1 MIRQMK
7 KNDKKELERVCDIW
21 LNESYKVHNFIDDYK
36 NFWLKK
42 KGNFILETIGAD
54 GYVWEEDGII
64 KGFMTIKDNYIY
76 ELFIDSVWQSKGIGK
91 SLINLAKSL
100 KKESLETD
108 VYEKNAKAIDFYEKR
123 EFVKSLSRIEEETG
137 QSKFRMKWNKEDP

>member
-54 GYVWEEDGII
+54 GYVLEEDGII
-64 KGFMTIKDNYIY
+64 KGFMTIKDNYIC

-91 SLINLAKSL
+91 SLINLAKNL
-100 KKESLETD
+100 KNESLETD
-108 VYEKNAKAIDFYEKR
+108 VYEKNGKAIDFYNKR
-123 EFVKSLSRIEEETG
+123 
-137 QSKFRMKWNKEDP
+137 